1 MCNNRCVESPAL
13 RADGIAHPTGRK
25 EGKMKMELDLQ
36 LFAEGAA
43 PGGAAQGA
51 AGGAQAAAPMATGQ
65 ETQAEDNLP
74 HLQPRRRKENPL
86 EHMQFGVQPE
96 QQQAA
101 KEQAPE
107 KQSFRDLI
115 KGEYAKDA
123 QAWLNETM
131 ADRFKAQGEMK
142 RQLQQQQG
150 LMDKMA
156 RKYGL
161 KAGDMAGLSKAL
173 EEDDS
178 VYAQGAAEAGMPV
191 NAFKELEQAKEERDR
206 LRQEKAEAERETQF
220 RAHFEDLRT
229 QAAELQ
235 KQFPQ
240 FDLAQELQNPK
251 FLQMTSPEMGISV
264 QDAYFAL
271 HAQELQRQ
279 GMAYAGQE
287 AARALASSVR
297 AGALRPLENGIQGGG
312 AVQAV
317 TDVTK
322 LTRAQR
328 DEINRRARAGMRI
341 QF

>member
-1 MCNNRCVESPAL
+1 
-13 RADGIAHPTGRK
+13 
-25 EGKMKMELDLQ
+25 MKMELDLQ

-51 AGGAQAAAPMATGQ
+51 AGGAAPMATGQ

-206 LRQEKAEAERETQF
+206 LRQEYLAAF
-220 RAHFEDLRT
+220 RA
-229 QAAELQ
+229 
-235 KQFPQ
+235 
-240 FDLAQELQNPK
+240 
-251 FLQMTSPEMGISV
+251 PE
-264 QDAYFAL
+264 
-271 HAQELQRQ
+271 
-279 GMAYAGQE
+279 
-287 AARALASSVR
+287 
-297 AGALRPLENGIQGGG
+297 P
-312 AVQAV
+312 
-317 TDVTK
+317 
-322 LTRAQR
+322 
-328 DEINRRARAGMRI
+328 
-341 QF
+341 